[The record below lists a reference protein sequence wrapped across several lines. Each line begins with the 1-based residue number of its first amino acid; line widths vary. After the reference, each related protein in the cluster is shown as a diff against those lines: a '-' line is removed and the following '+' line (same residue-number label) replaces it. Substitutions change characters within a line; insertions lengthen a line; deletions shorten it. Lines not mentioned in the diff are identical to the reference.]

1 MFIVFLCVPGLES
14 LVIFQEHLWIID
26 SQPNLIHLSL
36 PSLSWFILLSFS
48 KKTESLKQLKVF
60 SLEILSH
67 CNKKNFRPIS
77 WNSRKINNVWAPA
90 WQSKHF
96 HCFPLDSFTF
106 SFPGFVNFMFFNRLD
121 KNHISIEI
129 LIELWTLNKI
139 KHKIIWK
146 LPNFQMINL

>member
-26 SQPNLIHLSL
+26 FQPNLIHLSL

-48 KKTESLKQLKVF
+48 KKTESLKQLKVLF
-60 SLEILSH
+60 SGNIITLQQ
-67 CNKKNFRPIS
+67 KNFCPILL
-77 WNSRKINNVWAPA
+77 NSRKINNVWAPA

-106 SFPGFVNFMFFNRLD
+106 SFPGFVNFMSLFFLPPRQ
-121 KNHISIEI
+121 KPHFHINTHWIVDIEQ
-129 LIELWTLNKI
+129 N
-139 KHKIIWK
+139 
-146 LPNFQMINL
+146 